1 MIFWANYIL
10 WHYFGK
16 EKGISINYICTV
28 YLSNNFPFF
37 EQGIHTG
44 KKGVFVK
51 RVFYKD
57 SKVVCVEETEDVI
70 KHELA
75 HQLLRNRIG
84 STKYWLWIFKD
95 YVLLFFIKHDN
106 KSIEKEVNKL
116 KNIIQL

>member
-1 MIFWANYIL
+1 MFWINYLL

-16 EKGISINYICTV
+16 VKGISVNSICTI
-28 YLSNNFPFF
+28 YLSNNFPTFG
-37 EQGIHTG
+37 QGIHTG

-57 SKVVCVEETEDVI
+57 SNTVSIADTEDVM

-75 HQLLRNRIG
+75 HQLLREQIG
-84 STKYWLWIFKD
+84 FWRYWGWIFKD